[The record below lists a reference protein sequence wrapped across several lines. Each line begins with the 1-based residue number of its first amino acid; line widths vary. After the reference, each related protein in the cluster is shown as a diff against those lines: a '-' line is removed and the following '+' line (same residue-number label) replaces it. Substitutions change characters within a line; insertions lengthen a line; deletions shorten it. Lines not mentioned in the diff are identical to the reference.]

1 MTQLSDFPVRRLLVP
16 DDFVAP
22 AVPVLNA
29 PRPLLGDAVEVDRMG
44 FTVAASDDERFLDQ
58 NLRLDAYRL
67 EFVTRS
73 EAAAEVRG
81 RLAVEYPEV
90 DLDTFD
96 DDEMVGMWAP

>member
-1 MTQLSDFPVRRLLVP
+1 MIRWSSTGWGSPSP
-16 DDFVAP
+16 P
-22 AVPVLNA
+22 PTTS
-29 PRPLLGDAVEVDRMG
+29 G
-44 FTVAASDDERFLDQ
+44 SLDQ